1 MQTVKVSRC
10 DSGFDIGTLLLL
22 ERYFAVPALMLS
34 LWAGVY
40 VDPWAPLKI
49 LASTLGLHLLLL
61 AVRWF
66 DRQEN
71 QENYELSDHGICRR
85 DNNVTIPWNTVALA
99 SFVYE
104 INDALV
110 GSRQV
115 AIRLIGL
122 RGEELMVIRPGHL
135 TRRGRDIYI
144 YLGRKLGAVYD
155 RQLSELHKQDQLVA
169 RSGKYALALTDSDLI
184 ITRRGT
190 KQVIP
195 VNSIRAFRWIPVATS
210 GHPRDRLLICHARG
224 EFSVDD
230 LSHGAQLLHHALR
243 LRIPQKADP
252 DWESDEQAR
261 IDQLVETMQAQAL
274 MLAFASAGLIT
285 FLGMFLYFAPQ
296 YVQVQDLKAMA
307 VDGGIILIGVIITAS
322 LARND
327 WRAYCAARGE
337 FSLLR
342 AALRRRDLPPAG
354 IHARPVEQPQPSYA
368 MVRGGHWPGYSA
380 LGACGLSFMAAM
392 LVSCTPNEISL
403 SMKLVAVAVLVGL
416 GWIPAL
422 MALNLGRR
430 GQSSRLMDVIE
441 RRRHE
446 NVDKI
451 AEGICV
457 IAIPRAKWEL
467 PQLFPEVD
475 VGVLY
480 VDHRQRRLVH
490 EGADERFVL
499 PFAAIVSWDVERMCG
514 RQPGSF
520 GLVLRARVEGETFWE
535 RPFQVG
541 TGGLRETQSVR
552 DILIGQLGE
561 GGAY

>member
-1 MQTVKVSRC
+1 
-10 DSGFDIGTLLLL
+10 
-22 ERYFAVPALMLS
+22 
-34 LWAGVY
+34 
-40 VDPWAPLKI
+40 
-49 LASTLGLHLLLL
+49 
-61 AVRWF
+61 
-66 DRQEN
+66 
-71 QENYELSDHGICRR
+71 
-85 DNNVTIPWNTVALA
+85 
-99 SFVYE
+99 
-104 INDALV
+104 
-110 GSRQV
+110 
-115 AIRLIGL
+115 
-122 RGEELMVIRPGHL
+122 
-135 TRRGRDIYI
+135 
-144 YLGRKLGAVYD
+144 
-155 RQLSELHKQDQLVA
+155 
-169 RSGKYALALTDSDLI
+169 
-184 ITRRGT
+184 
-190 KQVIP
+190 
-195 VNSIRAFRWIPVATS
+195 
-210 GHPRDRLLICHARG
+210 
-224 EFSVDD
+224 
-230 LSHGAQLLHHALR
+230 
-243 LRIPQKADP
+243 
-252 DWESDEQAR
+252 
-261 IDQLVETMQAQAL
+261 
-274 MLAFASAGLIT
+274 
-285 FLGMFLYFAPQ
+285 
-296 YVQVQDLKAMA
+296 
-307 VDGGIILIGVIITAS
+307 
-322 LARND
+322 
-327 WRAYCAARGE
+327 
-337 FSLLR
+337 
-342 AALRRRDLPPAG
+342 
-354 IHARPVEQPQPSYA
+354 
-368 MVRGGHWPGYSA
+368 
-380 LGACGLSFMAAM
+380 
-392 LVSCTPNEISL
+392 
-403 SMKLVAVAVLVGL
+403 MKLVAVAVLVGL